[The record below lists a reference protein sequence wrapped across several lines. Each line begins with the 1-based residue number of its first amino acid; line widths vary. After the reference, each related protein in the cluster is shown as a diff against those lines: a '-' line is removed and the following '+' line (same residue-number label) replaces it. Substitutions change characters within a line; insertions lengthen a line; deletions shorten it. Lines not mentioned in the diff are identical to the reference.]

1 MRFTLID
8 RILQLKAGEEITA
21 VKTVSLAED
30 YLADHFPL
38 FPVLPGVFM
47 LEAMTQASAWLIR
60 YTEDFAHSV
69 VLLKEARNVKY
80 ADFVE
85 PGRMLTLTS
94 KLLKEDSHTS
104 TLKAEGA
111 VDGKLHVSARLI
123 LERYNLADQNPEDEP
138 NDRAALHDLRA
149 LFALLYRPEDLP
161 PAAGQTTV

>member
-1 MRFTLID
+1 MLID
-8 RILQLKAGEEITA
+8 RIVELKAGEEITA
-21 VKTVSLAED
+21 VKSLSLAEE

-85 PGRMLTLTS
+85 PG
-94 KLLKEDSHTS
+94 S
-104 TLKAEGA
+104 TLVLHAKLSKQDDHTTTLKTEG
-111 VDGKLHVSARLI
+111 VVGDRQHVSARLI
-123 LERYNLADQNPEDEP
+123 LERYNMADSNPQDAVLDKRSTETMRDLFSRLYVPKHSPTEST
-138 NDRAALHDLRA
+138 AL
-149 LFALLYRPEDLP
+149 
-161 PAAGQTTV
+161 V